1 MADRMEACNK
11 NPACTWEEGFGCA
24 RRHQLAFYKA
34 SFEEFSS
41 MFDQTQLQKLVSAR
55 QALSPLLKESY
66 PTALAN
72 VLQNMKLHSVSTL
85 QDQAMMPA
93 KSLS

>member
-1 MADRMEACNK
+1 
-11 NPACTWEEGFGCA
+11 
-24 RRHQLAFYKA
+24 
-34 SFEEFSS
+34 

-55 QALSPLLKESY
+55 QALSPLPKESY